1 MAQRQVY
8 NVQVDIQAVVRGVQL
23 VQNLTNQI
31 NQATQAGQQ
40 LSRVLS
46 NTGGTGL
53 FFTRL
58 NQQIGGV
65 SSVTSQAGSAF
76 AGMAQQIVGANFATQ
91 AINATIEA
99 SIRVFSAVSD
109 AVSDFVREGIR
120 MNAKMETVQLSI
132 QAITAAS
139 LVASGT
145 IKDTGKAFALAGPE
159 AERQLQALR
168 VEALLTTATFEGL
181 ATAFQQAV
189 GPGLARGLNL
199 DQIRQLTI
207 QIGQAGKSIG
217 MPDFQL
223 PQEVRALFEGKIDRN
238 ARVAKMLEIT
248 AADINKFKGNAQ
260 GLFDFLNERTQAFKL
275 SGDVASKTF
284 AGLASNVKDAFSF
297 VAASGTTKTFETLK
311 NVLGDVQKQLIEIRR
326 DGEKIVGLRVAPSL
340 QPILEI
346 LDRAGQ
352 IVGGLLRGAVAFI
365 GDRVRAIGEA
375 LSANQVYVDAVLNT
389 FKLVGQTVLDIGANI
404 LNAMSFKQPQDA
416 LQAVRAIM
424 LVIRGVLKTYELIL
438 VPLVKLITGIVS
450 LGGKLM
456 TLYDSIAD
464 AIKRASAATAEW
476 AHTAEKSF
484 PILSAIA
491 RRFSEMGNE
500 AANAMGGG
508 TPRPEARATSSLRL
522 LSPRASELRLMDEPL
537 PTGTRTPG
545 DGKGGKN
552 KYDDALIKEMNRR
565 IAELKD
571 AQATEAA
578 LADVGFEKFKDTLD
592 RELEAF
598 RDSYQQRKVGI
609 TEFYEYLKA
618 NRTAAADAEV
628 REAKRKVEADNALV
642 EGLKRELQA
651 AEGIQDEEKKKA
663 EKGRIENEIRDIIR
677 KRIKDEGDLE
687 LAERR
692 RADAGIQAAREERDA
707 NKKLDDDIQAI
718 KDAQGEAIGSSFEVQ
733 ARKIKRDFENSI
745 RDIKAE
751 LEKLNKIPE
760 TDLTKPQIERKQEL
774 ESALQAAEGL
784 KAAKLADLDLSQAQ
798 ADLQFVLN
806 ELKREEAAIEAD
818 MTREGYTRAQIDRAK
833 LRAAQEYL
841 PVLREIQARINAAA
855 TANPTTA
862 NTNAARDAQAEI
874 SQIGRTGMTV
884 GGQIRQFLLQPFTQ
898 LFQSLMTGSQSAG
911 EAFRAFASSVIGSIT
926 QMIAQLLALWV
937 VQKLVGVVGGF
948 FGGPLTG
955 LGSGAAGAGQGA
967 GSAIASITSGVIGGG
982 RAKGGYVDPSKL
994 YWVGENGP
1002 ELVGFGQ
1009 NASVLNSLNSQ
1020 NLASMMDD
1028 GWAERRNGAILQSLR
1043 QQMPQAPRLPEAIPG
1058 VGAGGPSGF
1067 DGEITILNLTDRK
1080 QYFDMLRS
1088 REGRAV
1094 IGNII
1099 SSMPNTMRK
1108 FTGGK

>member
-1 MAQRQVY
+1 MSGARRYDVQV
-8 NVQVDIQAVVRGVQL
+8 NVQAAVRGAQSI
-23 VQNLTNQI
+23 QSLTNQI
-31 NQATQAGQQ
+31 NQAVRSGEQ

-46 NTGGTGL
+46 GAGGSGS
-53 FFTRL
+53 FFIRL
-58 NQQIGGV
+58 NQQVGA
-65 SSVTSQAGSAF
+65 VTGTTGRAGSAF
-76 AGMAQQIVGANFATQ
+76 AGMAQQIVGANLATQ

-99 SIRVFSAVSD
+99 SIRVFSA
-109 AVSDFVREGIR
+109 AAEAASDFIREGIR
-120 MNAKMETVQLSI
+120 MNAEMETVQLSI
-132 QAITAAS
+132 QAVTAAS

-181 ATAFQQAV
+181 AAAFQQSI

-223 PQEVRALFEGKIDRN
+223 PQEVRALFEGRIDRN
-238 ARVAKMLEIT
+238 ARVAKTLGIT
-248 AADINKFKGNAQ
+248 SADINKFKGDAQ
-260 GLFDFLNERTQAFKL
+260 GLFDFLNERTQAFRL
-275 SGDVASKTF
+275 SGEVAMKTF
-284 AGLASNVKDAFSF
+284 AGLASNLKDSFSF
-297 VAASGTTKTFETLK
+297 LAASGTTKTFEELK
-311 NVLGDVQKQLIEIRR
+311 NVFGDVQKQLIEIRR

-340 QPILEI
+340 QPILAI

-352 IVGGLLRGAVAFI
+352 IVGGVLRNAVEFI
-365 GDRVRAIGEA
+365 GGRVQAIGAA
-375 LSANQVYVDAVLNT
+375 LAANQAYVDAVLNT
-389 FKLVGQTVLDIGANI
+389 FKLVGQAVLDIGASI
-404 LNAMSFKQPQDA
+404 VNAMNFKQPQDG
-416 LQAVRAIM
+416 LQVVRAIM
-424 LVIRGVLKTYELIL
+424 LVIRNVLNTYSLIL
-438 VPLVKLITGIVS
+438 TPIVKLITGVVS
-450 LGGKLM
+450 LAGKLM
-456 TLYDSIAD
+456 TFYDGIAD

-476 AHTAEKSF
+476 ARTAERSF

-491 RRFSEMGNE
+491 RRFSEMGYQT
-500 AANAMGGG
+500 ADAMGGG
-508 TPRPEARATSSLRL
+508 TPKPEARATSSLRL
-522 LSPRASELRLMDEPL
+522 LSPRASELRLMDDPL
-537 PTGTRTPG
+537 PTGGGFGGGGGR
-545 DGKGGKN
+545 GKN

-592 RELEAF
+592 REMEAF

-618 NRTAAADAEV
+618 NRSAAADAEI
-628 REAKRKVEADNALV
+628 REAQRKVDADNQLV
-642 EGLKRELQA
+642 AGLQRELQE
-651 AEGIQDEEKKKA
+651 AEKIQDQEKKKA

-687 LAERR
+687 LAQRR

-718 KDAQGEAIGSSFEVQ
+718 FDAQGEAIGGGFEVQ
-733 ARKIKRDFENSI
+733 ARKIKQDFENSI

-751 LEKLNKIPE
+751 LDKLNKIPE
-760 TDLTKPQIERKQEL
+760 ADLTKPQLERKQQL
-774 ESALQAAEGL
+774 ESALQAAQVL
-784 KAAKLADLDLSQAQ
+784 KDAKLTDLELSRAQ

-818 MTREGYTRAQIDRAK
+818 MTREGYTRAQIDKAK

-841 PVLREIQARINAAA
+841 PVLREIQARIDAAA

-862 NTNAARDAQAEI
+862 NTNAARDARAEI
-874 SQIGRTGMTV
+874 AQIGQTGMTV

-926 QMIAQLLALWV
+926 QMIAQMLALWA
-937 VQKLVGVVGGF
+937 VQKLVGLIGGF

-955 LGSGAAGAGQGA
+955 LGAGAAGAGQGA
-967 GSAIASITSGVIGGG
+967 GSTIASITSGVIGGG

-1002 ELVGFGQ
+1002 ELVGFGRH
-1009 NASVLNSLNSQ
+1009 ASVLNSLNSQ
-1020 NLASMMDD
+1020 NLAAMMDD

-1058 VGAGGPSGF
+1058 VGAGGPAGF
-1067 DGEITILNLTDRK
+1067 GGEVTILNLTDRK

-1099 SSMPNTMRK
+1099 STMPNMMRK
-1108 FTGGK
+1108 FTGNG